1 MLVADLACC
10 HCSVRDMDINHVQNN
25 VFKND
30 CVLLSC
36 HVLCPVECK
45 ATVGLCPVECM
56 ATVGLC
62 PVGCIAT
69 VDRSEVFPA
78 SLVAS
83 LGKFGADCLTLR

>member
-36 HVLCPVECK
+36 HVLCPVECI
-45 ATVGLCPVECM
+45 ATVGLCPVE
-56 ATVGLC
+56 
-62 PVGCIAT
+62 CIAT

-83 LGKFGADCLTLR
+83 LGKFGADCLTLRRY

>member
-36 HVLCPVECK
+36 HVLCPVECI
-45 ATVGLCPVECM
+45 ATVGLCPVE
-56 ATVGLC
+56 
-62 PVGCIAT
+62 CIAT

>member
-36 HVLCPVECK
+36 HVLCPDECI
-45 ATVGLCPVECM
+45 ATVGLCPVE
-56 ATVGLC
+56 
-62 PVGCIAT
+62 CIAT